1 MIKAKGGEFFFLNW
15 LRNRNSIEFL
25 GVWEKVNSPWAAR
38 LGKITF
44 FAFFSKKNV
53 HGRFFLLIRV

>member
-1 MIKAKGGEFFFLNW
+1 MLKAKDGEFFFLNW

-44 FAFFSKKNV
+44 FGAASDLLRG
-53 HGRFFLLIRV
+53 HGSPSRT

>member
-1 MIKAKGGEFFFLNW
+1 MLKAKGGEFFFLNW

-44 FAFFSKKNV
+44 FAFFSKKTCM
-53 HGRFFLLIRV
+53 GAFFCL